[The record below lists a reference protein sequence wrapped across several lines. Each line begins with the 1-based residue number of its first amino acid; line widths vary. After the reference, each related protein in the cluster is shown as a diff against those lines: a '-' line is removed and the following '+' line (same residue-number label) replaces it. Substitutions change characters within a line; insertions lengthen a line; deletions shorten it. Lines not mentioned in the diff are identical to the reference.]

1 VLRRN
6 PGRVRILLV
15 VNADWFFLS
24 HRLPL
29 ALAAQKSGAEVIVV
43 AGETG
48 RSAEIRAAGLDFVEL
63 PISRSGTG
71 VITNLK
77 TLVFLIQLYRR
88 LRPDLVHHV
97 TVKPVVYGSLAARL
111 VGGSAIV
118 NAISGLAYTF
128 SSPRLHARI
137 VRRFVI
143 SLYRLALRSPKIRT
157 IFQNPDD
164 RDELVRLRIVRPE
177 QTVLIRGSGVDCSLY
192 RATPEPDDVPVVM
205 LPARM
210 LQDKGVREFVAA
222 AGLLQRSER
231 TARFVLVGD
240 ADLDNPGSIPPSQ
253 LEQWRKEG
261 VVEWWGHQTDMPRVL
276 SQANVVVLPS
286 YREGLP
292 KVLLE
297 AAASGRAIVTS
308 DVPGCREIV
317 QPGLNGLLVPARDA
331 AALASAIEMLLDSP
345 ELRSRLGACGRQR
358 AVNEFSEEIVV
369 KKTLDLYRSLL
380 GHRWPATSPSAAP
393 SVR

>member
-1 VLRRN
+1 MAQTAAARTSAS
-6 PGRVRILLV
+6 G
-15 VNADWFFLS
+15 
-24 HRLPL
+24 LP
-29 ALAAQKSGAEVIVV
+29 
-43 AGETG
+43 
-48 RSAEIRAAGLDFVEL
+48 SAENSASRA
-63 PISRSGTG
+63 R
-71 VITNLK
+71 
-77 TLVFLIQLYRR
+77 
-88 LRPDLVHHV
+88 
-97 TVKPVVYGSLAARL
+97 
-111 VGGSAIV
+111 
-118 NAISGLAYTF
+118 
-128 SSPRLHARI
+128 
-137 VRRFVI
+137 
-143 SLYRLALRSPKIRT
+143 
-157 IFQNPDD
+157 
-164 RDELVRLRIVRPE
+164 
-177 QTVLIRGSGVDCSLY
+177 
-192 RATPEPDDVPVVM
+192 
-205 LPARM
+205 
-210 LQDKGVREFVAA
+210 
-222 AGLLQRSER
+222 
-231 TARFVLVGD
+231 
-240 ADLDNPGSIPPSQ
+240 SIPPSQ

-380 GHRWPATSPSAAP
+380 GQRWPATSPSAAP